1 MAPRAL
7 LASRKVLDMN
17 TPELGVLYAINP
29 VTGGLVSPWGTV
41 PFDDGDDDDSP
52 KAEGYIVAGTIVA
65 ACLAVCLFVGALVAV
80 FCCLRRRRRIRREA
94 VRNRPPTPIARGR
107 ASSDDEETAEPPIP
121 LATLP
126 AAKIAGKRPPANTA
140 AHRPG
145 FFSGMEVARPLQVP
159 FLDTVVEAT
168 SSEERVSQGGGEGSG
183 EEADAAAPSRSHGS
197 SRCLS
202 ACVTL
207 LVCAGVC
214 PVATMLRE
222 AVVHVTAFH
231 LSERRCRLVGGL
243 SRSPVRRNDGPG
255 ADDPKLSGRQPRVEG
270 CEMRLMYAEMHVG
283 SGRVPTY

>member
-1 MAPRAL
+1 MAPHAL

-29 VTGGLVSPWGTV
+29 VTGGLASPWGTV
-41 PFDDGDDDDSP
+41 AFDDGDDDDSP

-80 FCCLRRRRRIRREA
+80 FCCLRKRRRIRREA

-107 ASSDDEETAEPPIP
+107 VSSDDEETAEPPIP

-140 AHRPG
+140 AHRPV
-145 FFSGMEVARPLQVP
+145 FLSGMEVARPLQVP

-168 SSEERVSQGGGEGSG
+168 SSEERVSQGAGEGSE
-183 EEADAAAPSRSHGS
+183 EEADGELAEDVGRGSDEVRSRRG
-197 SRCLS
+197 RLEKQEDG
-202 ACVTL
+202 L
-207 LVCAGVC
+207 VC

-222 AVVHVTAFH
+222 AVAH
-231 LSERRCRLVGGL
+231 LRFLY
-243 SRSPVRRNDGPG
+243 RNV
-255 ADDPKLSGRQPRVEG
+255 A
-270 CEMRLMYAEMHVG
+270 VG
-283 SGRVPTY
+283 SSADSSAFLCDATMVRGPTTRS